1 MSYKCY
7 TAILEM
13 SYRNGNTPLES
24 PMFVGG
30 GVLGEPACTPPV
42 CLSYFMLWFIELT
55 FTLHNWHE
63 LELVGVGHVHA
74 CICKESPHPMRLRVG
89 ALWPTLLGKFLVTVQ
104 SPSCL
109 IVDPIN
115 Q

>member
-1 MSYKCY
+1 ML
-7 TAILEM
+7 AIMALVILLWLLAWP
-13 SYRNGNTPLES
+13 SWPL
-24 PMFVGG
+24 
-30 GVLGEPACTPPV
+30 
-42 CLSYFMLWFIELT
+42 YFMLWFIELT

-63 LELVGVGHVHA
+63 LELVGVGHVQGG
-74 CICKESPHPMRLRVG
+74 PHPMRLRVG